1 MKEVTRRNALV
12 ATGGVAI
19 SGALAACGGSG
30 KTATTTSSSS
40 PAKAASRTI
49 AKVSDVPV
57 GSVFQYTN
65 PDDGTPGYLFQPQA
79 GTFIAYSAV
88 CSHMGCIV
96 NFDQTANIF
105 QCPCHGA
112 NYDGTTGEVTSGP
125 APLPLAKPQIE
136 VVGDEIVLPAL

>member
-1 MKEVTRRNALV
+1 MTNLSRR
-12 ATGGVAI
+12 
-19 SGALAACGGSG
+19 GALAATGGMAVAATLAACG
-30 KTATTTSSSS
+30 SS
-40 PAKAASRTI
+40 PKSASTDASNSRTI

-57 GSVFQYTN
+57 GSVFQYIN

-79 GTFIAYSAV
+79 GTFLAYSAV

-96 NFDQTANIF
+96 NFYQDANIF

-125 APLPLAKPQIE
+125 APLPLTKPTIE
-136 VVGDEIVLPAL
+136 VVGDKITLPAL

>member
-1 MKEVTRRNALV
+1 MANLTRRHVLGA
-12 ATGGVAI
+12 AGGVA
-19 SGALAACGGSG
+19 AAATLTACGAASDS
-30 KTATTTSSSS
+30 TTTTSTKPSV
-40 PAKAASRTI
+40 SRTI

-79 GTFIAYSAV
+79 GKFLAYSAV

-96 NFDQTANIF
+96 NFDQAANVF

-125 APLPLAKPQIE
+125 APRPLSKPTIE
-136 VVGDEIVLPAL
+136 VVGDEITLPAM

>member
-1 MKEVTRRNALV
+1 MTNLSRR
-12 ATGGVAI
+12 
-19 SGALAACGGSG
+19 GALAATGGMAVAATLAACG
-30 KTATTTSSSS
+30 SS
-40 PAKAASRTI
+40 PKSASTDASNSRTI

-57 GSVFQYTN
+57 GSVFQYIN

-79 GTFIAYSAV
+79 GTFLAYSAV

-96 NFDQTANIF
+96 NFDQDANIF

-125 APLPLAKPQIE
+125 APLPLTKPIIE
-136 VVGDEIVLPAL
+136 VVGDKITLPAL

>member
-1 MKEVTRRNALV
+1 MPHVSRRTALST
-12 ATGGVAI
+12 TGGVAI
-19 SGALAACGGSG
+19 AGALAACG
-30 KTATTTSSSS
+30 ASSKSAPASS
-40 PAKAASRTI
+40 PSGATSRTL

-65 PDDGTPGYLFQPQA
+65 PQDGTPGYLFQPKA
-79 GTFIAYSAV
+79 GTFLAFSAV

-96 NFDQTANIF
+96 NFDQVANVF

-125 APLPLAKPQIE
+125 APLPLAKPKVE
-136 VVGDEIVLPAL
+136 VVGDEIVLAAL